1 MGFSQG
7 LFLSDIV
14 SGVDFGLPVNKE
26 AWLTSTYNNEL
37 SQTSM
42 VPRLPYHR
50 TASSTY
56 FWSCLVTQRNSKNE
70 EGNHD
75 ISSSHSTLLSA
86 MSTIFKLPPHF
97 MLDTATEPAE
107 VESPIVR
114 QLRDS
119 STLSAEQVFDELVAV
134 SSSNVQ
140 MKCVQRRRSNF
151 WGRVKCLSSEWKWW
165 YIIPCYSIILTS
177 NWQDFV

>member
-1 MGFSQG
+1 
-7 LFLSDIV
+7 
-14 SGVDFGLPVNKE
+14 
-26 AWLTSTYNNEL
+26 
-37 SQTSM
+37 
-42 VPRLPYHR
+42 
-50 TASSTY
+50 
-56 FWSCLVTQRNSKNE
+56 
-70 EGNHD
+70 
-75 ISSSHSTLLSA
+75 
-86 MSTIFKLPPHF
+86 

-151 WGRVKCLSSEWKWW
+151 GTELNVYLLSENDG
-165 YIIPCYSIILTS
+165 IL
-177 NWQDFV
+177 FLAIL